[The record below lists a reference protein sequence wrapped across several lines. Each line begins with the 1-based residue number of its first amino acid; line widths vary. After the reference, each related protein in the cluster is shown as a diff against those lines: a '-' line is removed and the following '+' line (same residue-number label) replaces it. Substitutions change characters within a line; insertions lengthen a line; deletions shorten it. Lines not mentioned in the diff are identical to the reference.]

1 MRRAGLLPAI
11 AVAVSVLLPAT
22 GRAHEAAPR
31 PAPDFTLPSLQGSV
45 SLDSLRGHP
54 VLVDFWASWC
64 GPCRKSFPWMNDLV
78 KRYGPKGLEVVAIDL
93 DKDRGLA
100 NAFLRE
106 LPPSFTIA
114 FDPKGRTA
122 EAYRVAAMPSTFLVG
137 PSGNLIATHAGFDEK
152 HAAELESRIQEAL
165 AK

>member
-1 MRRAGLLPAI
+1 MRRSGLLPAI
-11 AVAVSVLLPAT
+11 VIAASVLLPAT
-22 GRAHEAAPR
+22 GRAHPAPPR
-31 PAPDFTLPSLQGSV
+31 PAPDFTLPTLRGDV

-78 KRYGPKGLEVVAIDL
+78 KRYGPKGLEVVAVNL
-93 DKDRGLA
+93 DKDRDLA
-100 NAFLRE
+100 DAFLRE

-114 FDPKGRTA
+114 FDPHGRTA
-122 EAYRVAAMPSTFLVG
+122 EAYRVSAMPSTYLVG
-137 PSGNLIATHAGFDEK
+137 PAGEVIDMHAGFDEK
-152 HAAELESRIQEAL
+152 HAAELESRIQEVL